1 MLRKIGGDN
10 SEYATKLKVQAIKDF
25 SLANRVMQNP
35 RHKTQD
41 IKMCLLLPFQREGIC
56 QLY

>member
-1 MLRKIGGDN
+1 MNMQPNLN
-10 SEYATKLKVQAIKDF
+10 KVQAIKDF
-25 SLANRVMQNP
+25 FLANHVVQNP

-41 IKMCLLLPFQREGIC
+41 IKMCLLLSFQRDGIC